1 MSVTSRQ
8 SDFRPDDNAAPM
20 ALAEARRRIVDSIR
34 PVQETERV
42 VLPQALHRV
51 LAEPVVAGV
60 DVPSAAN
67 SSMDGFGYAAAGV
80 PQADARLAIIGQSL
94 AGHPFEGHVG
104 PGECVRITTGAVVP
118 PGVDTVV
125 MQENTRLEHDT
136 LVLESPAAPGAN
148 IRLAGED
155 LSRGDIVLSAGS
167 FIRPADIAVL
177 ASVGAAEVSV
187 VRRPRVAFFSTGD
200 ELRPIDG
207 PLAPGEIY
215 DSNRYGL
222 AAQLDSLGM
231 TGVDLGAV
239 GDTPQALADAF
250 DRAADCDALIT
261 SGGVSVGSAD
271 FVVDVLGEKGT
282 IDFWR
287 VAIKPGKPLAFG
299 TVGGARF
306 FGLPGNPV
314 STAVTFIQ
322 LVRPALVRLAGGVPA
337 APTRL
342 TLPTTTALT
351 KRPGREHFLRARMD
365 FTSASPRVTA
375 IDHQGSGVM
384 RSMSRADAF
393 IVLSADSADVPA
405 GALVTV
411 EPFAQPV
418 WGFAAF

>member
-34 PVQETERV
+34 PVQEAERV
-42 VLPQALHRV
+42 ALPQALHRV

-67 SSMDGFGYAAAGV
+67 SSMDGYGYAAASV
-80 PQADARLAIIGQSL
+80 PQVDARLSIIGQSL
-94 AGHPFEGHVG
+94 AGHPFEGDVG

-125 MQENTRLEHDT
+125 MQENTRLEHET
-136 LVLESPAAPGAN
+136 LVVESPAAPGAN

-155 LSRGDIVLSAGS
+155 LSRGDTVLPAGS

-207 PLAPGEIY
+207 PVAPGEIY

-231 TGVDLGAV
+231 TGVDLGAI
-239 GDTPQALADAF
+239 GDTPEALSDAF

-261 SGGVSVGSAD
+261 SGGVSVGTAD

-282 IDFWR
+282 VDFWR

-299 TVGGARF
+299 TVGRARF

-314 STAVTFIQ
+314 STAVTFLQ
-322 LVRPALVRLAGGVPA
+322 LVRPALVRLAGGIPA
-337 APTRL
+337 APVRM
-342 TLPTTTALT
+342 TLPTATTLS

-365 FTSASPRVTA
+365 FTATSPCVTA

-393 IVLSADSADVPA
+393 IVLPADCADVPA
-405 GALVTV
+405 GTPVTV

-418 WGFAAF
+418 WGLAAF